1 PLGAPRYPARVRRRI
16 PGRMR
21 ASRPRSPRPYR
32 PPLRSLLG
40 EPGRPSVRIPQAF
53 RTLDLVGLSEVQWE
67 RWVVRVADLY
77 GWKGHHDQHSEGNVR
92 GVGRAD
98 SYGWPDWTFVKPGVG
113 IMFRELHTET
123 GRLSSAQRM
132 WHLWLHEAGA
142 DVAVWRP
149 SQWQTVIDTLNRP

>member
-1 PLGAPRYPARVRRRI
+1 MGTSTAARRR
-16 PGRMR
+16 
-21 ASRPRSPRPYR
+21 RPYR
-32 PPLRSLLG
+32 PPLRVS
-40 EPGRPSVRIPQAF
+40 GRPSVRIPQAF

-77 GWKGHHDQHSEGNVR
+77 GWHGIHIRQSEGNVQ
-92 GVGRAD
+92 GVDRAD
-98 SYGWPDWTFVKPGVG
+98 AYGWPDWTFVKPEVG
-113 IMFRELHTET
+113 IMFRELKTET